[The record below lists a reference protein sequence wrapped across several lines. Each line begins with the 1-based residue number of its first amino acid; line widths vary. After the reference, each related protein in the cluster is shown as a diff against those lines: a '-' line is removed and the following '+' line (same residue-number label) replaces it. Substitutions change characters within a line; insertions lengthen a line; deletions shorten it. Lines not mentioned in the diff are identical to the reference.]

1 MTLTRRVTLISAM
14 ALVVAI
20 NAWYATGIRYLS
32 NSVQH
37 AVEPVY
43 ASAYVADHDPQL
55 AIPVQ
60 KIQGVS
66 FKGTGGKVLF
76 YIRNDYCGVSEYTSS
91 RLTLL
96 IVALASLVWWVDGRR
111 SKGKARSS

>member
-1 MTLTRRVTLISAM
+1 VILI
-14 ALVVAI
+14 VVI
-20 NAWYATGIRYLS
+20 NAWYATGLRFLS

-43 ASAYVADHDPQL
+43 AAAYVADHDPEL

-60 KIQGVS
+60 SIVGAS
-66 FKGTGGKVLF
+66 IRDTGAKVLF
-76 YIRNDYCGVSEYTSS
+76 YIRNDYCGVPEYTPS

-96 IVALASLVWWVDGRR
+96 IVALGGLIFWLVGT
-111 SKGKARSS
+111 RSSGSNTS